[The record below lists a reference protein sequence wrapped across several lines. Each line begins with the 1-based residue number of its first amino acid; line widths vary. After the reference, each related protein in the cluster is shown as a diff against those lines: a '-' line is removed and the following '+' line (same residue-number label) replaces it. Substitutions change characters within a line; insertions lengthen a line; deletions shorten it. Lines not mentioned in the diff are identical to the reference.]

1 MAIYPEQGNSY
12 SGVVNHDLI
21 QGLFGLNQPILQ
33 AEHRLINLAIKYRI
47 LRILLSTLEMLA
59 KMYEFFDISR
69 VCDRAN
75 TRRRHFHVPLIN
87 SVFSCRVNI
96 REVAAP

>member
-1 MAIYPEQGNSY
+1 MAEG
-12 SGVVNHDLI
+12 LI
-21 QGLFGLNQPILQ
+21 SNQ
-33 AEHRLINLAIKYRI
+33 RNYINLAIKYRI

-75 TRRRHFHVPLIN
+75 ARRRHFHVPLIN
-87 SVFSCRVNI
+87 SVFSCRVNTM
-96 REVAAP
+96 RNV